1 MNTHDDTASEPAA
14 AAASRRGG
22 PDWGHLPH
30 ADLTD
35 LIIGAG
41 FEVHNVM
48 GGGFLEAVYVNAL
61 TVELRRRGV
70 RVDRNV
76 AFEVV
81 YRGVSVGRYVADL
94 VVDGKVI
101 VETKVAKAI
110 DLAHRAQVSNYLRAS
125 GLEVGLVINFGSSV
139 QFKRVVSSPHR
150 VRDATGNQ
158 PSDDHSGTTARPD
171 TDEPRSPR

>member
-1 MNTHDDTASEPAA
+1 M
-14 AAASRRGG
+14 
-22 PDWGHLPH
+22 L
-30 ADLTD
+30 
-35 LIIGAG
+35 
-41 FEVHNVM
+41 

-76 AFEVV
+76 TFEVV

-110 DLAHRAQVSNYLRAS
+110 DPVHRAQVSNYLRAS
-125 GLEVGLVINFGSSV
+125 GLQVGLVINFGSSV
-139 QFKRVVSSPHR
+139 QFKRVVASPHR
-150 VRDATGNQ
+150 ARDATRNE
-158 PSDDHSGTTARPD
+158 PSNDDNR
-171 TDEPRSPR
+171 TDNKT

>member
-1 MNTHDDTASEPAA
+1 MSTHDDTASEPAVMPP
-14 AAASRRGG
+14 RRGG

-30 ADLTD
+30 GDLTNQ
-35 LIIGAG
+35 IIGAG
-41 FEVHNVM
+41 FEVHNVL

-70 RVDRNV
+70 RIDRNV

-101 VETKVAKAI
+101 VETKAAKAI
-110 DLAHRAQVSNYLRAS
+110 DPAHRAQVSNYLRAA
-125 GLEVGLVINFGSSV
+125 GLQVGLVINFGSAV
-139 QFKRVVSSPHR
+139 QFKRVVSSPQR
-150 VRDATGNQ
+150 AWNATGNQ
-158 PSDDHSGTTARPD
+158 PSDDRGGTTARPNA
-171 TDEPRSPR
+171 DEPRSPR